1 MITIETQLPIFVGTS
16 GGERFLSTAGEWSF
30 ASVNYVS
37 LGDTNTPTYFT
48 NLNDGA
54 FILVDG
60 GGLVDVVLGPDVG
73 YWAVNGFA
81 LAVMTLGIMM
91 GIRWVFRRMAAA
103 AEISG
108 RTFD

>member
-1 MITIETQLPIFVGTS
+1 MITLETQIPLFVGTP
-16 GGERFLSTAGEWSF
+16 GGERYVSGSGQWSF
-30 ASVNYVS
+30 EGISYVTQ
-37 LGDTNTPTYFT
+37 GTTNTPTYFT
-48 NLNDGA
+48 NLNDGTK
-54 FILVDG
+54 ILVDG